1 MLREETVIWPRDI
14 AKRAMIE
21 KGISETDKK
30 VLRDIVAR
38 FTNVAYDLT
47 RRGKLVKI
55 GDGPGARW
63 KLAPIEP
70 ELP

>member
-1 MLREETVIWPRDI
+1 ML
-14 AKRAMIE
+14 E
-21 KGISETDKK
+21 KGIAETDKK

-63 KLAPIEP
+63 KLAPTEP
-70 ELP
+70 ELL

>member
-1 MLREETVIWPRDI
+1 ML
-14 AKRAMIE
+14 E
-21 KGISETDKK
+21 KGMAETDKK

-47 RRGKLVKI
+47 RRRKLVKI

-63 KLAPIEP
+63 KLAPAEP
-70 ELP
+70 DLI